1 MHPYLSGC
9 SMSST
14 NTVGKQEAW
23 NGASGSCCFSD
34 PVLHTNTPASTHKQS
49 LSCQPPETSNG
60 SKAAHISCCS
70 SWATAEH
77 PTCPERPQLQ
87 LPQGSRQTST
97 TWPKILGTLWSRREG
112 AETGRKPHRSVL
124 ILGIES
130 KVCVFW
136 MCYDLAS
143 QCAEKRQKKKAEI
156 LLLLIL

>member
-14 NTVGKQEAW
+14 NTVGKEEAW
-23 NGASGSCCFSD
+23 NGASGSCCSSD
-34 PVLHTNTPASTHKQS
+34 PVLHTNTPASTHQQS

-87 LPQGSRQTST
+87 LHGAPDKHPPRGPRF
-97 TWPKILGTLWSRREG
+97 WGHFG
-112 AETGRKPHRSVL
+112 AEEKGLKQEGSPTGVFSFQVLRVKSVSS
-124 ILGIES
+124 G
-130 KVCVFW
+130 
-136 MCYDLAS
+136 
-143 QCAEKRQKKKAEI
+143 CAMI
-156 LLLLIL
+156 